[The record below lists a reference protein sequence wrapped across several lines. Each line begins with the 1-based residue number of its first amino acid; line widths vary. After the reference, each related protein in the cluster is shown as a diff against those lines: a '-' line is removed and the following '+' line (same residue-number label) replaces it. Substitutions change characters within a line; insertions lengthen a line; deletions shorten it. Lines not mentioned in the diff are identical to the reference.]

1 MQEMQKKNKK
11 TNKKTIKDMSA
22 SIQSFK
28 LILNRQ
34 EQNSRRELLGNWIV
48 HGYPENRNENTNQI
62 VIETLKEK
70 MEEETREV
78 DLNWTHRL
86 EAPKNNKVWPIIVK
100 LTSYNTGSR
109 VFKNETKLEGE
120 KVSITD
126 SLTKMRMKTVKKACD

>member
-1 MQEMQKKNKK
+1 M
-11 TNKKTIKDMSA
+11 
-22 SIQSFK
+22 
-28 LILNRQ
+28 LI
-34 EQNSRRELLGNWIV
+34 
-48 HGYPENRNENTNQI
+48 HGCPENRNENTNQI

-78 DLNWTHRL
+78 DLDWTHRL

-100 LTSYNTGSR
+100 LRRYNTGSR